1 MSRTRIGSLG
11 RRLAAVAAT
20 LVLASSSQ
28 ANLLT
33 NGSFE
38 LGVNPPGPPADP
50 FQVIST
56 GNSATLTGWTVGGAV
71 GVDWIHSS
79 YWQASQGNYSLDLNA
94 LGIGSVSQT
103 FATTAGATYAVKYD
117 LSMNPDTN
125 NTFPIP
131 RVATVLATNAGD
143 NTVLGQTNLNVP
155 FNGFNST
162 FANMNWTPYGLTF
175 TATGS
180 STTLAFISGNDYAGG
195 FALDNVSVVATSD
208 PTPTPVPAP
217 AGLLLGLVGVALAA
231 RFRRRKVTA

>member
-38 LGVNPPGPPADP
+38 LGVNPPGPPGDP
-50 FQVIST
+50 FKVVNT
-56 GNSATLTGWTVGGAV
+56 GNSTTLTGWTVGGAV

-103 FATTAGATYAVKYD
+103 FATTAGATYAVTYD

-143 NTVLGQTNLNVP
+143 GTVLGQTNLNVP
-155 FNGFNST
+155 FNAFNST
-162 FANMNWTPYGLTF
+162 FANMNWTPNGLTF

-195 FALDNVSVVATSD
+195 FALDNVSVVATGV
-208 PTPTPVPAP
+208 TTPVPAP